1 MMVFKFIVFFF
12 FISVSSFEIKDDF
25 EVVDQQALWGF
36 LMDSLDFEVV
46 YGLQDE
52 SVLNSAGLRRKL
64 LSDSDSDEVLHED
77 ELKEDES
84 LLNSAGLRRKLLSDS
99 DSDEVLH
106 EDELK
111 EDESVLNSA
120 GLRRKLLSDSDSD
133 EVLNEDELKEDE
145 FVLQRT
151 GLRRKLL
158 SDSDSDEVLDED
170 ELKED
175 ETDSDDH
182 HYFWW
187 LFCFFVFI
195 FASKCLWSYIKDIN
209 EIQLDTLVVSNSVV

>member
-64 LSDSDSDEVLHED
+64 LSDSDSDEVL
-77 ELKEDES
+77 
-84 LLNSAGLRRKLLSDS
+84 
-99 DSDEVLH
+99 
-106 EDELK
+106 
-111 EDESVLNSA
+111 
-120 GLRRKLLSDSDSD
+120 
-133 EVLNEDELKEDE
+133 
-145 FVLQRT
+145 
-151 GLRRKLL
+151 
-158 SDSDSDEVLDED
+158 DED

-195 FASKCLWSYIKDIN
+195 FSSKCLWSYIKDIN

>member
-1 MMVFKFIVFFF
+1 M
-12 FISVSSFEIKDDF
+12 
-25 EVVDQQALWGF
+25 
-36 LMDSLDFEVV
+36 
-46 YGLQDE
+46 
-52 SVLNSAGLRRKL
+52 
-64 LSDSDSDEVLHED
+64 
-77 ELKEDES
+77 
-84 LLNSAGLRRKLLSDS
+84 
-99 DSDEVLH
+99 
-106 EDELK
+106 
-111 EDESVLNSA
+111 
-120 GLRRKLLSDSDSD
+120 
-133 EVLNEDELKEDE
+133 KEDE

-195 FASKCLWSYIKDIN
+195 FSSKCLWSYIKDIN

>member
-1 MMVFKFIVFFF
+1 M
-12 FISVSSFEIKDDF
+12 
-25 EVVDQQALWGF
+25 
-36 LMDSLDFEVV
+36 
-46 YGLQDE
+46 
-52 SVLNSAGLRRKL
+52 
-64 LSDSDSDEVLHED
+64 
-77 ELKEDES
+77 
-84 LLNSAGLRRKLLSDS
+84 
-99 DSDEVLH
+99 
-106 EDELK
+106 K

-195 FASKCLWSYIKDIN
+195 FSSKCLWSYIKDIN

>member
-46 YGLQDE
+46 YGLQ
-52 SVLNSAGLRRKL
+52 
-64 LSDSDSDEVLHED
+64 
-77 ELKEDES
+77 
-84 LLNSAGLRRKLLSDS
+84 
-99 DSDEVLH
+99 
-106 EDELK
+106 
-111 EDESVLNSA
+111 DESVLNSA

-195 FASKCLWSYIKDIN
+195 FSSKCLWSYIKDIN